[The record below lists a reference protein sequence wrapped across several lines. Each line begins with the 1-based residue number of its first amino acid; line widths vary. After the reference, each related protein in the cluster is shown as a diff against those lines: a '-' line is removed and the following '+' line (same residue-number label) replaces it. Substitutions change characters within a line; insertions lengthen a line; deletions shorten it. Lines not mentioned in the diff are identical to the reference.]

1 MNAMLKFFAKIALG
15 RLHDYVDSLTDAD
28 KAVLVGRLNKLIGGD
43 EKIEAA
49 TVNILII
56 AVKTLLDIVK
66 L

>member
-15 RLHDYVDSLTDAD
+15 RLHDYVDSLTEAD
-28 KAVLVGRLNKLIGGD
+28 KEALVTRLNKVIGGD
-43 EKIEAA
+43 KKLEAA